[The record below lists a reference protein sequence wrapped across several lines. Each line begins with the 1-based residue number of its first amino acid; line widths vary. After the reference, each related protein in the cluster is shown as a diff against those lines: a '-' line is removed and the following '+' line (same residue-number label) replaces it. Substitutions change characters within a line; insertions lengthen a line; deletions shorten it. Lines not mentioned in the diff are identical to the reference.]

1 MNYFLI
7 DYENVNV
14 SGFDGIASLTDND
27 ALIIFYSNNANTLTF
42 GLHMQLNETR
52 ANLQYQ
58 KVDSGKKN
66 SLDFQLCSYLGYL
79 ICDTMCKPGENSKN
93 FYYIVSND
101 LGYVPLTD
109 YWKKRGIEVLVV
121 KNLTKTP
128 SQTSAVVVCSPP
140 PKPQPAKTSEVVV
153 FSPPPQP
160 KVPAPVATK
169 SPTSQPANELERAI
183 AKILSNKQDIAE
195 AVKIIKSAKT
205 KVNVNNNLGKKFGT
219 QTGGKIYQAVKTF
232 IANKS

>member
-42 GLHMQLNETR
+42 GLHMQLNETK

-79 ICDTMCKPGENSKN
+79 ICDTLCKPCENSKN
-93 FYYIVSND
+93 YYYIVSND
-101 LGYVPLTD
+101 LGYSALSA
-109 YWKKRGIEVLVV
+109 YWKKRGVDVVIV
-121 KNLTKTP
+121 KNLTKNP
-128 SQTSAVVVCSPP
+128 AVAP
-140 PKPQPAKTSEVVV
+140 PAKT
-153 FSPPPQP
+153 PAPQPQP
-160 KVPAPVATK
+160 KD
-169 SPTSQPANELERAI
+169 ELERALATVLKTQQEI
-183 AKILSNKQDIAE
+183 SDAA
-195 AVKIIKSAKT
+195 KIIKGSKN
-205 KVNVNNNLGKKFGT
+205 KVAINNSLGKKFGT
-219 QTGGKIYQAVKTF
+219 QVGGKIYRAVKNF
-232 IANKS
+232 LA